1 MSEERDLEKLYFN
14 EISYKE
20 LYDLDNE
27 KILKDYFIINRE
39 KIFLLK
45 EKRKDK
51 KIYFF
56 FFKPISVVFQNI
68 NINNEFKNCEVNNI
82 YSSIQ
87 IEEYFNNYNISKAEI
102 IFKCKKQI
110 YKKIY

>member
-20 LYDLDNE
+20 LYDLDNK
-27 KILKDYFIINRE
+27 KILKDYFIIKME

-45 EKRKDK
+45 GKRKDK

-56 FFKPISVVFQNI
+56 FFKPISIVFQNI
-68 NINNEFKNCEVNNI
+68 YINNEFKNCEVNNI
-82 YSSIQ
+82 YFSIQ
-87 IEEYFNNYNISKAEI
+87 I
-102 IFKCKKQI
+102 
-110 YKKIY
+110 

>member
-51 KIYFF
+51 R
-56 FFKPISVVFQNI
+56 
-68 NINNEFKNCEVNNI
+68 
-82 YSSIQ
+82 
-87 IEEYFNNYNISKAEI
+87 
-102 IFKCKKQI
+102 
-110 YKKIY
+110 